1 MKQMPSRHSDLD
13 AVSDQ
18 PISMLGHIFGAH
30 VERIG
35 LIRTLSGGLSMYLCI
50 PLLIMA
56 HTTIAVLFYQWLM
69 RPIAG
74 LERVH
79 WSNHIFLDR
88 NRIAGLTWFDKFNC
102 DFCAYANGLTT
113 MINLELD
120 NMARWQ
126 GRLNIFHKALLLLV
140 SWPIMLPFYLVGEIL
155 GMQMI
160 YNILV
165 SRPLGMH
172 RTSFMQAW
180 RMLQDEA
187 YGQQLWGPQ
196 RLSLLLSK
204 SIFLRFSLAL
214 EQIESSWCPLRH
226 FETRQGAVFP
236 KHHNRFFGAEQL
248 REMYDVLRT
257 EGTVSPRKPLY

>member
-1 MKQMPSRHSDLD
+1 MKEMPTQHPD
-13 AVSDQ
+13 AQAISDQ

-35 LIRTLSGGLSMYLCI
+35 WVRTLGGGLPMYLCI
-50 PLLIMA
+50 PLLILA
-56 HTTIAVLFYQWLM
+56 HTTLAVMMYQWLM
-69 RPIAG
+69 RPLAG
-74 LERVH
+74 LDRVK
-79 WSNHIFLDR
+79 WSNHVFLDR
-88 NRIAGLTWFDKFNC
+88 NRVDGLTWFDKFNC

-120 NMARWQ
+120 NMAHSQ
-126 GRLNIFHKALLLLV
+126 ARLGVLHKTILLLFC
-140 SWPIMLPFYLVGEIL
+140 WPIVLPFYVVGEIL
-155 GMQMI
+155 GIQMI
-160 YNILV
+160 YNLMV

-180 RMLQDEA
+180 RMLQEEG
-187 YGQQLWGPQ
+187 YGRQLWGPL

-226 FETRQGAVFP
+226 FETRNGVVFP
-236 KHHNRFFGAEQL
+236 KHHDRFFGADQL
-248 REMYDVLRT
+248 RDMYDVLRT